1 MTEPRETSPLL
12 WATDWLS
19 AVASG
24 SLTMS
29 QRKLSSVESRGGG
42 LDAVVA
48 VAREQGVHLAL
59 LIDDKG
65 QELVAASTH
74 PIRVLC

>member
-1 MTEPRETSPLL
+1 MTEKT

-19 AVASG
+19 AVADG
-24 SLTMS
+24 TLTMS
-29 QRKLSSVESRGGG
+29 QRKLTSIEERGGG
-42 LDAVVA
+42 IDAVVA
-48 VAREQGVHLAL
+48 EARAKGVHLAL
-59 LIDDKG
+59 LVDDKG